1 MRAWWIV
8 VGAAAAAISVAGE
21 AATVQKVAPATLE
34 PQTGYVL
41 VRLGERSPD
50 LWNTLTLAAY
60 DDAAQDVRGKG
71 RAKTNP
77 VAKGQDAAVTI
88 GPKSFLAE
96 EGHVRT
102 YLVAVT
108 PGRYVIQNGPTTCF
122 CLGSYQFDVA
132 PGRITDMGTIYLG
145 PENGTSPWAQIR
157 ALHSAPDIEARG
169 YTVADAMAVLPAGA
183 AAAVPPVL
191 AALPRAPARYL
202 PATRFGNH
210 QGQLLN
216 RALPLEVKP

>member
-1 MRAWWIV
+1 MTVRWIAV
-8 VGAAAAAISVAGE
+8 AGLAAMSVAGE
-21 AATVQKVAPATLE
+21 AATVQKVAPAALE

-41 VRLGERSPD
+41 VRLGERAPE
-50 LWNTLTLAAY
+50 LWNSLTLAAY
-60 DDAAQDVRGKG
+60 DDVAQDVRGKG
-71 RAKTNP
+71 RAKANP
-77 VAKGQDAAVTI
+77 VPKGQDAAVTI
-88 GPKSFLAE
+88 GPKPFLAE

-102 YLVAVT
+102 YLVALT

-157 ALHSAPDIEARG
+157 GLHSSPDIESRG
-169 YTVADAMAVLPAGA
+169 YTVADAIAVLPAGSATTVPA
-183 AAAVPPVL
+183 AL
-191 AALPRAPARYL
+191 AAFPREPARYV
-202 PATRFGNH
+202 PAVRFGNH